1 MTMPPEPAPRRRLA
15 WTIEG
20 PDVLGATGAILVVVG
35 CAAFHWAL
43 ALVAIGLGLCG
54 LAWRLSRP

>member
-1 MTMPPEPAPRRRLA
+1 MTMPPDTTRRRLA
-15 WTIEG
+15 WTIEA

-35 CAAFHWAL
+35 ASAFHWAL
-43 ALVAIGLGLCG
+43 AVMTVGLGLCG

>member
-1 MTMPPEPAPRRRLA
+1 MPPDPATRRRFRME
-15 WTIEG
+15 IEG
-20 PDVLGATGAILVVVG
+20 PDVLGATGAILIVVG